1 MRSYRLNQARSAFS
15 AVFDRALAGEPQ
27 RISRYGKEAIVI
39 VAEADYVAAPR
50 KYASLGAL
58 LADYAQKGAFADID
72 FDSGKIKQSRPL
84 GPDFF
89 DWKQEEA
96 QG

>member
-1 MRSYRLNQARSAFS
+1 MRSYPLNQARSAFS

-27 RISRYGKEAIVI
+27 RITRYGKEAVVI

-58 LADYAQKGAFADID
+58 LADYAGQGAFTDID
-72 FDSGKIKQSRPL
+72 FDKGRIQQSRPL
-84 GPDFF
+84 GSDFL
-89 DWKQEEA
+89 DDAETVD
-96 QG
+96 G